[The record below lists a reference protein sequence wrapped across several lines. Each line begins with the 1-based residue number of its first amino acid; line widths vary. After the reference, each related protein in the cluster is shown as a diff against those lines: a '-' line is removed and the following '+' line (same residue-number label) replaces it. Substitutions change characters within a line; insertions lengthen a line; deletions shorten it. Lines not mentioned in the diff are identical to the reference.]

1 MRRLIYFSQLPNLGQ
16 KPKPWLAK
24 SPPRDHDCA
33 MYKSLLAALLAALVL
48 SSCQQA
54 PPGSDAEDERNPFF
68 RQASKDVA
76 DLNYPAAIKQFEK
89 AIATN
94 PTVVKAYLQIGLLYG
109 DKLGD
114 PISAIYFFQKY
125 LEARPNAA
133 EREEVVAAMEKAKID
148 FALSLTNSGIQ
159 NAAEI
164 ARMSK
169 ENVDLKQQITQLQG
183 TLAAK
188 EAQVSQVAGAA
199 IPPKAT
205 AVVPATPVTPS
216 TPGATTNATSEKK
229 APAKST
235 AARNTTAKPSE
246 SPAKTDIPSVPAAI
260 PPAAPADVVALSADA
275 KQHTIGSGDTLWKLA
290 KKYYPAS
297 LDLNEEIAKI
307 KTANPGLNDRNL
319 KIGTVINIP

>member
-1 MRRLIYFSQLPNLGQ
+1 VRCLILSFQFRNFEQ

-24 SPPRDHDCA
+24 YPPRDHDGA
-33 MYKSLLAALLAALVL
+33 MYKPLLAALLAALVL

-133 EREEVVAAMEKAKID
+133 EREEVVAALEKAKID
-148 FALSLTNSGIQ
+148 FALTLTNSGIQ

-169 ENVDLKQQITQLQG
+169 ENVDLKQQVTQLQG

-199 IPPKAT
+199 TPPKAA
-205 AVVPATPVTPS
+205 AVVPASP
-216 TPGATTNATSEKK
+216 NATAEKK
-229 APAKST
+229 APAK
-235 AARNTTAKPSE
+235 TTAKTSE
-246 SPAKTDIPSVPAAI
+246 SPAKTDIPSVPAAT
-260 PPAAPADVVALSADA
+260 PPAAPADVATLSTDA

>member
-1 MRRLIYFSQLPNLGQ
+1 MATKSN
-16 KPKPWLAK
+16 PWLAK
-24 SPPRDHDCA
+24 SPPRDHDCV

-48 SSCQQA
+48 TSCQQA

-114 PISAIYFFQKY
+114 PVSAIYFFQKY

-133 EREEVVAAMEKAKID
+133 EREEVLAAMQKAKID
-148 FALSLTNSGIQ
+148 FSMGQNNSGLQ
-159 NAAEI
+159 NEAEI
-164 ARMSK
+164 AKMSK
-169 ENVDLKQQITQLQG
+169 ENIDLKQQVTQLQG

-188 EAQVSQVAGAA
+188 EVQLSQIAGAA
-199 IPPKAT
+199 TPPKAT
-205 AVVPATPVTPS
+205 AVVPATPVAATPS
-216 TPGATTNATSEKK
+216 ERKSAAK
-229 APAKST
+229 AKT
-235 AARNTTAKPSE
+235 
-246 SPAKTDIPSVPAAI
+246 TDIPSVPATT
-260 PPAAPADVVALSADA
+260 PPAAPADAAVPSADA

>member
-1 MRRLIYFSQLPNLGQ
+1 MTPKESKTVSQKTLTAKAN
-16 KPKPWLAK
+16 PWLAK
-24 SPPRDHDCA
+24 SPLSHHSRH
-33 MYKSLLAALLAALVL
+33 MKKSILLALLTALALT
-48 SSCQQA
+48 SCQQA
-54 PPGSDAEDERNPFF
+54 PSGSDAEDERNPFF

-89 AIATN
+89 ALAVN

-114 PISAIYFFQKY
+114 PISAIYFYQKY
-125 LEARPNAA
+125 LEARPNAS

-164 ARMSK
+164 AKMSK
-169 ENVDLKQQITQLQG
+169 ENVDLKQQIAQLQG

-188 EAQVSQVAGAA
+188 EAQVSQAAGAA
-199 IPPKAT
+199 TPPKAT
-205 AVVPATPVTPS
+205 AVVPASP
-216 TPGATTNATSEKK
+216 AQEKK
-229 APAKST
+229 PLKAPSVKPQET
-235 AARNTTAKPSE
+235 ANA
-246 SPAKTDIPSVPAAI
+246 IPSVPAST
-260 PPAAPADVVALSADA
+260 PPAAPAEASAPSADA
-275 KQHTIGSGDTLWKLA
+275 KQHTIGRGDTLWKLA

-307 KTANPGLNDRNL
+307 KTANPGLDDRNL
-319 KIGTVINIP
+319 KIGTVITIP

>member
-1 MRRLIYFSQLPNLGQ
+1 
-16 KPKPWLAK
+16 
-24 SPPRDHDCA
+24 
-33 MYKSLLAALLAALVL
+33 MYKTLLAALLAALVL

-188 EAQVSQVAGAA
+188 EAQVSQIAGAA
-199 IPPKAT
+199 TPPKAT
-205 AVVPATPVTPS
+205 VVVPASPTP
-216 TPGATTNATSEKK
+216 ATNATAEKK
-229 APAKST
+229 APAKTT
-235 AARNTTAKPSE
+235 AARNTTAKTSE
-246 SPAKTDIPSVPAAI
+246 PLAKTDIPSVPAAT
-260 PPAAPADVVALSADA
+260 PPAAPADAAVLSADA

-297 LDLNEEIAKI
+297 LDLNEEITKI

>member
-1 MRRLIYFSQLPNLGQ
+1 MNRILILALFANL
-16 KPKPWLAK
+16 
-24 SPPRDHDCA
+24 
-33 MYKSLLAALLAALVL
+33 ALT
-48 SSCQQA
+48 SCQQA

-89 AIATN
+89 AVAVN
-94 PTVVKAYLQIGLLYG
+94 SNVVKAYLQIGLLYG

-114 PISAIYFFQKY
+114 PISAIYFYQKY

-148 FALSLTNSGIQ
+148 FALSLTNTGIQ

-169 ENVDLKQQITQLQG
+169 ENVDYKQQITQLQG

-188 EAQVSQVAGAA
+188 EAQLAQMAGAA
-199 IPPKAT
+199 TPPKAT
-205 AVVPATPVTPS
+205 AVVPATPATPPS
-216 TPGATTNATSEKK
+216 TAPAPEKK
-229 APAKST
+229 ATAKIMPARST
-235 AARNTTAKPSE
+235 ASKPVEPTTT
-246 SPAKTDIPSVPAAI
+246 KTDIPSVPAAT
-260 PPAAPADVVALSADA
+260 PPAAPAEAAAPSADA
-275 KQHTIGSGDTLWKLA
+275 KQHTIGKGDTLWKLA

-307 KTANPGLNDRNL
+307 KAANPGLDDRNL
-319 KIGTVINIP
+319 KIGTLITIP

>member
-1 MRRLIYFSQLPNLGQ
+1 MRLLILSSQLRNLGQ

-199 IPPKAT
+199 TPPKAT
-205 AVVPATPVTPS
+205 AVVPASPT
-216 TPGATTNATSEKK
+216 ATTNESVEKK
-229 APAKST
+229 APAKSS
-235 AARNTTAKPSE
+235 AARNTTAKTSD
-246 SPAKTDIPSVPAAI
+246 SPAKTDIPSVPAAT
-260 PPAAPADVVALSADA
+260 PPAAPADVAALSADA

-307 KTANPGLNDRNL
+307 KAANPGLNDRNL

>member
-1 MRRLIYFSQLPNLGQ
+1 
-16 KPKPWLAK
+16 
-24 SPPRDHDCA
+24 

-159 NAAEI
+159 NSAEI

-199 IPPKAT
+199 APPKAT
-205 AVVPATPVTPS
+205 AVVPASPTAS
-216 TPGATTNATSEKK
+216 TNATAEKK
-229 APAKST
+229 APAKSIT
-235 AARNTTAKPSE
+235 ARNTTAKTSE
-246 SPAKTDIPSVPAAI
+246 APAKTDIPSVPAAT
-260 PPAAPADVVALSADA
+260 PPAAPAEVAALSADA

>member
-1 MRRLIYFSQLPNLGQ
+1 MRLLILSSQFRNLGQ

-199 IPPKAT
+199 ATPKAT
-205 AVVPATPVTPS
+205 AVVPASPTT
-216 TPGATTNATSEKK
+216 TTNTTADKK
-229 APAKST
+229 APTKAT
-235 AARNTTAKPSE
+235 AARNTPAKTSE
-246 SPAKTDIPSVPAAI
+246 SPAKTDIPSVPATT
-260 PPAAPADVVALSADA
+260 PPAAPADAAALSTDA

>member
-1 MRRLIYFSQLPNLGQ
+1 MATKSN
-16 KPKPWLAK
+16 PWLAK

-114 PISAIYFFQKY
+114 PVSAIYFFQKY

-133 EREEVVAAMEKAKID
+133 EREEVLAAMQKAKID
-148 FALSLTNSGIQ
+148 FSMGQNNSGLQ
-159 NAAEI
+159 NEAEI
-164 ARMSK
+164 AKMSK
-169 ENVDLKQQITQLQG
+169 ENIDLKQQVTQLQG

-188 EAQVSQVAGAA
+188 EVQLSQIAGAA
-199 IPPKAT
+199 TPPKAT
-205 AVVPATPVTPS
+205 AVVPATPVAATPS
-216 TPGATTNATSEKK
+216 ERKSA
-229 APAKST
+229 AKT
-235 AARNTTAKPSE
+235 KT
-246 SPAKTDIPSVPAAI
+246 TDIPSVPATT
-260 PPAAPADVVALSADA
+260 PPAAPADAAVPSADA

>member
-1 MRRLIYFSQLPNLGQ
+1 
-16 KPKPWLAK
+16 
-24 SPPRDHDCA
+24 

-169 ENVDLKQQITQLQG
+169 ENVDLKQQVTQLQG
-183 TLAAK
+183 TLA
-188 EAQVSQVAGAA
+188 
-199 IPPKAT
+199 
-205 AVVPATPVTPS
+205 
-216 TPGATTNATSEKK
+216 
-229 APAKST
+229 
-235 AARNTTAKPSE
+235 
-246 SPAKTDIPSVPAAI
+246 
-260 PPAAPADVVALSADA
+260 
-275 KQHTIGSGDTLWKLA
+275 
-290 KKYYPAS
+290 
-297 LDLNEEIAKI
+297 
-307 KTANPGLNDRNL
+307 
-319 KIGTVINIP
+319 